1 MQSSGAQLNAAI
13 APQATQLTTTEK
25 DEIMNTLNK
34 IATAVA
40 LSLGLAA
47 TAYAHPMGGNMGQGM
62 GPGTQQ
68 GQHQGQHQGMQAM
81 NHGGQHGGKQAQ
93 RGEGCDAAKGQH
105 GAQTGQSLVTP
116 EERTAFR
123 DKMRGAKTPE
133 ERQQIALANRAE
145 MEKRAAEKGI
155 TLPEH
160 RGPQGR
166 NAPAAT
172 EHKH

>member
-1 MQSSGAQLNAAI
+1 
-13 APQATQLTTTEK
+13 
-25 DEIMNTLNK
+25 MNTLNK

-47 TAYAHPMGGNMGQGM
+47 TAHAHPMGGNMGSGA
-62 GPGTQQ
+62 QQ
-68 GQHQGQHQGMQAM
+68 HGQHQGMQGGMGHGRMQGM
-81 NHGGQHGGKQAQ
+81 NHGGQQAQ
-93 RGEGCDAAKGQH
+93 RSEGCDAAKGQ
-105 GAQTGQSLVTP
+105 GSRGPQTGQSLITP
-116 EERTAFR
+116 EERTALR
-123 DKMRGAKTPE
+123 DKMRNAKTPE

-160 RGPQGR
+160 RGPHGR
-166 NAPAAT
+166 GNAPAAS

>member
-1 MQSSGAQLNAAI
+1 
-13 APQATQLTTTEK
+13 
-25 DEIMNTLNK
+25 MNKLNK
-34 IATAVA
+34 IAAAVA

-47 TAYAHPMGGNMGQGM
+47 TASAHPMGGNMGHGA
-62 GPGTQQ
+62 QQ
-68 GQHQGQHQGMQAM
+68 GGHQHQGMQGHSGQNRM
-81 NHGGQHGGKQAQ
+81 EGMKHGRMEGQTRMQGMKHGEAQAGHGKAQ
-93 RGEGCDAAKGQH
+93 GHGQH
-105 GAQTGQSLVTP
+105 GAQTGQSLITP

-123 DKMRGAKTPE
+123 DKMRNAKTPE

-166 NAPAAT
+166 NAPAT
-172 EHKH
+172 GEHKH

>member
-1 MQSSGAQLNAAI
+1 
-13 APQATQLTTTEK
+13 
-25 DEIMNTLNK
+25 MNKLNK
-34 IATAVA
+34 IAAAVA

-47 TAYAHPMGGNMGQGM
+47 VVHASPMGANMGHGA
-62 GPGTQQ
+62 QQ
-68 GQHQGQHQGMQAM
+68 GGQHQGMQGHAGQNRM
-81 NHGGQHGGKQAQ
+81 EGMKQGRMQGMKHGESQAGHGKAQ
-93 RGEGCDAAKGQH
+93 GHGPR
-105 GAQTGQSLVTP
+105 GAQTGQSLITP
-116 EERTAFR
+116 EERTALR
-123 DKMRGAKTPE
+123 DKMRNAKTPE

-166 NAPAAT
+166 NAAANT

>member
-1 MQSSGAQLNAAI
+1 
-13 APQATQLTTTEK
+13 
-25 DEIMNTLNK
+25 MNTLNK
-34 IATAVA
+34 ITAAVA

-47 TAYAHPMGGNMGQGM
+47 AVHASPMGNSMGHGA
-62 GPGTQQ
+62 QQ
-68 GQHQGQHQGMQAM
+68 GGQHQGMQG
-81 NHGGQHGGKQAQ
+81 HGGQNRMEGMKQGHMQGMKHGESQAGHGKAQ
-93 RGEGCDAAKGQH
+93 GHGQH
-105 GAQTGQSLVTP
+105 GTQAGQSLITP
-116 EERTAFR
+116 EERTAMQE
-123 DKMRGAKTPE
+123 KMRAAKTPE

-166 NAPAAT
+166 NAAANT

>member
-1 MQSSGAQLNAAI
+1 
-13 APQATQLTTTEK
+13 
-25 DEIMNTLNK
+25 MNTLNK

-47 TAYAHPMGGNMGQGM
+47 TAHAHPMGGNMGQGM

-68 GQHQGQHQGMQAM
+68 GQHQGMQAM
-81 NHGGQHGGKQAQ
+81 NHGGQHGSKHAQ
-93 RGEGCDAAKGQH
+93 RGEGCDSAKGQH
-105 GAQTGQSLVTP
+105 GAQTGQSLITP

-123 DKMRGAKTPE
+123 DKMRSAKTPE
-133 ERQQIALANRAE
+133 ERQQIAMANRTE

-160 RGPQGR
+160 RGPRGQG
-166 NAPAAT
+166 A